1 MFASKQLHHFI
12 STAQLLCLTKSA
24 ERLCMTASPLGRSIA
39 RLEERLGYKLFIRMP
54 NGLHLTARGEAL
66 YRELQPYYLQ
76 LIELEKNYLAGK
88 QPVTNTLKIA
98 TDGMY
103 SGFCTTLADKLSAL
117 SPPQYLQMQILSITN
132 MGDDLKQQQVD
143 ICIVSSPLADEK
155 ALRRITLPTETIK
168 LAVSTELA
176 TCNSLDLMR
185 ELPLAQYNVLPH
197 KTHTHR
203 VHTWLRQR
211 DIPLNVLRFSEMSQR
226 LRMVEQ
232 GLAVSLVAESVKHMF
247 HDVSMCLLD
256 LPADFPLIERYIYCL
271 EERYTH
277 LEDALA
283 LLLASAKFWL
293 TPYTSNMS

>member
-12 STAQLLCLTKSA
+12 TTAQLLSLTKAA
-24 ERLCMTASPLGRSIA
+24 ELLCMTASPLGRSIA
-39 RLEERLGYKLFIRMP
+39 CLEERLGYKLFIRLP
-54 NGLHLTARGEAL
+54 NGLHLTGQGEAL
-66 YRELQPYYLQ
+66 YHEVQPYYQQ
-76 LIELEKNYLAGK
+76 LIELEKNYIACK
-88 QPVTNTLKIA
+88 QPVTSTLKIA

-117 SPPQYLQMQILSITN
+117 CPSQYLQMQISSVTN
-132 MGDDLKQQQVD
+132 MGDILKQQRVD
-143 ICIVSSPLADEK
+143 IGIVSSPLADEK
-155 ALRRITLPTETIK
+155 ALRRIKLPAEPIK
-168 LAVSTELA
+168 LAVATELA
-176 TCNSLDLMR
+176 TCNYLDLMR

-203 VHTWLRQR
+203 VHTWLRQA

-247 HDVSMCLLD
+247 HDVGMCLLD

-271 EERYTH
+271 EDRYTH

-283 LLLASAKFWL
+283 LLLASTKYWL
-293 TPYTSNMS
+293 TPYVSNVS